1 MYIDEEEINRLNK
14 EKVELIKSLVAIE
27 KEFET
32 LQDSLKKLTLTNLS
46 GENSP
51 IINAEIQKIS
61 KQIDEL
67 SWRIKMHRQEII
79 NVDVEM
85 EGCFD

>member
-1 MYIDEEEINRLNK
+1 MYINEEEIKRLNQ

-27 KEFET
+27 KEFKT

-67 SWRIKMHRQEII
+67 SWRIKMHRQEIS